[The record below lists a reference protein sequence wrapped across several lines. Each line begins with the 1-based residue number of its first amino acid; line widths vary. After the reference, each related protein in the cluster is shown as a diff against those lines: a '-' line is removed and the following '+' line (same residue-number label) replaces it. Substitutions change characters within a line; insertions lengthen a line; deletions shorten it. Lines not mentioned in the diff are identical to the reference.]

1 LHLLKPW
8 CIPYYLQAEDML
20 GETEQAN
27 LPGTVNEHT
36 NWRRKLSL
44 NLEDWADTPRI
55 RDMAAAL
62 RAERG

>member
-1 LHLLKPW
+1 
-8 CIPYYLQAEDML
+8 LQAEDML